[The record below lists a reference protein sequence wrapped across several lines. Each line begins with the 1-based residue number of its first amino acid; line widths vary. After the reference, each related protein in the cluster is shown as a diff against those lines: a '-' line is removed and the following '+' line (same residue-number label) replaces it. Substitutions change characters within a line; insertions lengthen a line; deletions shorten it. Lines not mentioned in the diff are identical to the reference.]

1 MVTSMIILVITSGLL
16 FGLTLGLVLW
26 TKLGITSGI
35 LFGMA
40 SIITSNGGCMKNI
53 NKFFYRYSTFQIR
66 YSMFNITQN
75 NIYIWHGL
83 NFDLPRLNIET
94 ALKEQYELK

>member
-1 MVTSMIILVITSGLL
+1 
-16 FGLTLGLVLW
+16 
-26 TKLGITSGI
+26 
-35 LFGMA
+35 
-40 SIITSNGGCMKNI
+40 MKNI